1 MSPCPTKIYVKAWK
15 FRIFDA
21 TEGYRV
27 KYASVKS
34 ACYQW
39 GPWFCVLYPILFQ
52 TWPELQAPSTTQQS
66 ILVLGLVLISSGDG
80 GPLQSGCLVSV
91 LLASASLHSLTKKVL
106 RCHAKKRILCFRFVL
121 SLNLQPYVIVILSQC
136 VSAALQTQCS
146 GHCCTAIWLHNAT
159 KKFTINTYRRTS
171 ARSMRA
177 ANISHL
183 QCGMQ
188 LLKLRKGSG

>member
-106 RCHAKKRILCFRFVL
+106 RCHAKKTHLVL
-121 SLNLQPYVIVILSQC
+121 QICSKSQPTTTCDCDSVSVCQRSIANAVLWALLHCDMIAQCYKEVHYQYV
-136 VSAALQTQCS
+136 
-146 GHCCTAIWLHNAT
+146 
-159 KKFTINTYRRTS
+159 
-171 ARSMRA
+171 
-177 ANISHL
+177 
-183 QCGMQ
+183 
-188 LLKLRKGSG
+188 